1 MSRVLRLVGFALV
14 LTLVIG
20 LTSGPSRDRAAS
32 RAAPM
37 DVWPMWADGRFRFGI
52 VGDSVTSLSRDPIGA
67 KGGDVEAVGG
77 VDIRQG
83 RPAIRRF
90 VHDGAPRIVIALGTN
105 DVARHATADEI
116 RQRITAVLG
125 DDVESVA
132 CVIWVDLIETPN
144 RSFRWPQ
151 RAARFNRILDQVT
164 AEFDRPIA
172 HWSDLAAPHPG
183 WFRDDGIHPTVVG
196 RRRYASMIENNVE
209 RHC

>member
-1 MSRVLRLVGFALV
+1 MSRVLRLVGVALV

-37 DVWPMWADGRFRFGI
+37 DFWPMWADGRFRFGI
-52 VGDSVTSLSRDPIGA
+52 VGDSVTSLSRDPIEA
-67 KGGDVEAVGG
+67 KGGVVAAVGG

-83 RPAIRRF
+83 RPVMRRF
-90 VHDGAPRIVIALGTN
+90 VHDGARRIVIALGTM
-105 DVARHATADEI
+105 DVARHATVDEI

-125 DDVESVA
+125 DDVENVP

-144 RSFRWPQ
+144 RNFRWPQ

-172 HWSDLAAPHPG
+172 HWSDLSAPHPG
-183 WFRDDGIHPTVVG
+183 WFQDDGFHPTVVG
-196 RRRYASMIENNVE
+196 RRRYSSMIENNLE